1 MRFGFHVSIAGGFSE
16 VRSRAEQLGCE
27 TIQLFTR
34 SPRSFQAQ
42 PLVQE
47 DVAKFRQDLKESGIS
62 PVFVH
67 SPYLVNLAAADRRR
81 AEMTREILVSDA
93 ERCAELGIGFLI
105 VHIGRAT
112 GSRGAV
118 KRSDGQ
124 ADEPALANVA
134 ENVDKV
140 LADFPKAVMLL
151 LENTAGMGS
160 EVGFT
165 FEQIAAVLERT
176 GARDRVGVVLDTAH
190 CFAAGYELRTR
201 AGLDETVRKFDK
213 LVGLSRLYLLHLN
226 DSRAGLGSRIDRH
239 WHIGRG
245 EIGLDG
251 FRQIVNHPLLSYLP
265 GIMET
270 PRKGPQDDLGNMKT
284 IRRLVGAKGRA

>member
-1 MRFGFHVSIAGGFSE
+1 MRFGFHISIAGGFSK

-27 TIQLFTR
+27 TVQLFTR
-34 SPRSFQAQ
+34 SPRSFRAQ
-42 PLVQE
+42 PL
-47 DVAKFRQDLKESGIS
+47 DPKEVEQFKKDIRESDIS

-81 AEMTREILVSDA
+81 ADMTREIVVSDA
-93 ERCAELGIGFLI
+93 ERCALLGVGFLI

-112 GSRGAV
+112 GSRGALR
-118 KRSDGQ
+118 RSRGES
-124 ADEPALANVA
+124 DEPALSVVA
-134 ENVDKV
+134 ENVDRA
-140 LADFPKAVMLL
+140 LASFPKGVMLL

-165 FEQIAAVLERT
+165 FEQIAAVLERISH
-176 GARDRVGVVLDTAH
+176 RDRVGVVLDTAH
-190 CFAAGYELRTR
+190 AFAAGYELRTR
-201 AGLDETVRKFDK
+201 AGLDETIRKFDK

-226 DSRAGLGSRIDRH
+226 DAQAGLGSRIDRH
-239 WHIGRG
+239 WHIGKG

-251 FRQIVNHPLLSYLP
+251 FREIVNHPLLSHLP

-270 PRKGPQDDLGNMKT
+270 PRKSPHDDLANMET
-284 IRRLVGAKGRA
+284 IRSIQIAR